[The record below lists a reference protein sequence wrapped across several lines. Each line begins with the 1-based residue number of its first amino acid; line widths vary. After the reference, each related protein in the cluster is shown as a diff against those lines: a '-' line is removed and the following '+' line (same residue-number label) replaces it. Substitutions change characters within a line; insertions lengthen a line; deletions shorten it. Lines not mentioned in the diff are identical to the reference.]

1 MQAPEPTAANRQ
13 ESVCRCIA
21 GHHTCGL
28 PNPEEELI
36 LALARA
42 ESAEHDLAMERSLS
56 KSALA
61 ANVEIWKQNRQLQN
75 SVDLFV
81 ARAQGA
87 EAENDRL
94 RAALEQIA
102 AASRPDGT
110 YNLSREVCEQIAREA
125 LS

>member
-1 MQAPEPTAANRQ
+1 MSAANRQ
-13 ESVCRCIA
+13 ESVCRCI
-21 GHHTCGL
+21 
-28 PNPEEELI
+28 
-36 LALARA
+36 
-42 ESAEHDLAMERSLS
+42 
-56 KSALA
+56 
-61 ANVEIWKQNRQLQN
+61 RQLQN

-110 YNLSREVCEQIAREA
+110 YNLSREACEQIAREA
-125 LS
+125 LRRA